1 MNQNYPHEIE
11 DDYAD
16 VALGSRRID
25 PARRQASRTA
35 ADRGRRPQVNRQ
47 EEESPH
53 RNPRQ
58 SQQPR
63 RDVRQRKEKSG
74 GSSLWNFIIDPRT
87 HLAFGVFLCVL
98 AVVMIGTAIS
108 FMVNGGIDQSV
119 ILGRTMAETVQAGD
133 EIHTAGGVFGAK
145 LANFLL
151 VDTLGV
157 GSFIISVYIFL
168 VGLALMR
175 VRRCKFW
182 SLTFKSLYSAVSV
195 SIIVGLFTYNR
206 ESFFHIGGNHGYYI
220 NQILQAYS
228 GALGAFAVTV
238 VLAGILLAIFYNP
251 VSGFIKASAA
261 ALPKVLSRGRKLAA
275 APVAISTPASATAP
289 ITPLDEDGT
298 DSTDAPE
305 DGVDIPAKVATSP
318 SLDEFD
324 PEGAQMPLTG
334 AGDESGVKVPVPVEP
349 VDEDGNPIA
358 AAVAP
363 SDMSIE
369 VKSDPEMV
377 IVNAGN
383 VAVGESKT
391 DSAAIR
397 DGDHIGLD
405 QPYDHCAE
413 LSGYVFPSTDLLVDR
428 PKTVVINDEEQAAN
442 KNMIV
447 NALRSYNIEIARIK
461 ATIGPTVTLYEIVP
475 AEGVRIAKIKS
486 LEDDIAMSLAAL
498 GIRIIAPMPG
508 KGTIGIEVPNRKP
521 QTVSIRAVL
530 ESEAF
535 INAKE
540 KLALPMA
547 LGATITNEIFVADLT
562 KMPHL
567 LVAGATG
574 QGKSVGLNC
583 IISSLLYSKH
593 PSELKFVLVDPKM
606 VEFSLYRPLEHHYLA
621 KLPEEDSAIITDPMK
636 VVATLNSLCTEMDNR
651 YELLSQAGAKSLEEY
666 NKKYS
671 QRRLNPEQGHRYMP
685 YIVVVVDEF
694 ADLVMTAGK
703 DVSVPIARIAQKAR
717 AVGMH
722 MILAT
727 QRPSTDVITGMIK
740 ANFPGRIAFR
750 VMQMVDSKT
759 ILDRP
764 GANRLIGRGD
774 MLFSHNGSEVRV
786 QCAFIDTEEIEAIV
800 EHIDRQTGFPTAYL
814 LPEAPVAEEG
824 GGATVEIGRNDQKF
838 FECARFVGTQN
849 VASASMLQRKFQI
862 GFNKA
867 GRIMDQLYSLGVVGP
882 PDGAKPRQVLMTSDE
897 IERILSNL

>member
-1 MNQNYPHEIE
+1 MNQNYSREIE

-25 PARRQASRTA
+25 PARRQASRPTA
-35 ADRGRRPQVNRQ
+35 DTVRRQQVNRQ
-47 EEESPH
+47 DEEPRR

-58 SQQPR
+58 QPQQR
-63 RDVRQRKEKSG
+63 RDGRQQKEKSG
-74 GSSLWNFIIDPRT
+74 GMSLWGFFVDPRT
-87 HLAFGVFLCVL
+87 HLAFGIFLCVL

-108 FMVNGGIDQSV
+108 FMVNGGADQSV
-119 ILGRTMAETVQAGD
+119 ILGRTMAEAVQAGD
-133 EIHTAGGVFGAK
+133 EIQNAGGVFGAK

-157 GSFIISVYIFL
+157 GSFIISIYVFL
-168 VGLALMR
+168 VGLALMK

-182 SLTFKSLYSAVSV
+182 SLTFKSLFSAVAV

-206 ESFFHIGGNHGYYI
+206 ESFFHVGGNHGYYV
-220 NQILQAYS
+220 NQVLQAYS

-251 VSGFIKASAA
+251 VSGFIKASAT
-261 ALPKVLSRGRKLAA
+261 ALPKVLSRGRKA
-275 APVAISTPASATAP
+275 APAPAPAATPATAP
-289 ITPLDEDGT
+289 ITLLDEDET
-298 DSTDAPE
+298 DVNPTAE
-305 DGVDIPAKVATSP
+305 AEEDIPAKVAAAP

-324 PEGAQMPLTG
+324 SEGPQIPLTVVG
-334 AGDESGVKVPVPVEP
+334 REPSVKVSVPAEPADEVESQDP
-349 VDEDGNPIA
+349 KESA
-358 AAVAP
+358 AAEVAP
-363 SDMSIE
+363 EIKNE
-369 VKSDPEMV
+369 PEMV
-377 IVNAGN
+377 IVNAGE
-383 VAVGESKT
+383 ASET
-391 DSAAIR
+391 QHEPAPAPIR

-413 LSGYVFPSTDLLVDR
+413 LSGYVFPSTELLVDR
-428 PKTVVINDEEQAAN
+428 PKSVVINEDEQAAN

-447 NALRSYNIEIARIK
+447 NALRSYNIEIARIE

-535 INAKE
+535 NNAKE

-547 LGATITNEIFVADLT
+547 LGATITNEIFVADLA

-666 NKKYS
+666 NRKYS

-814 LPEAPVAEEG
+814 LPEAPVAEDG

-897 IERILSNL
+897 IERILSSL